1 MWDGGC
7 IERPTLTLPPLRGDP
22 LTSAAMLAPQARR
35 DLLAAAHCI
44 AKENP
49 SAAVTLRDAVLA
61 AAAGIGKH
69 SRIGALRA
77 ELAPQFIRFLVVSGF
92 PHVIV
97 YDTVREPPL
106 ILRVLHGARELPELL
121 RDL

>member
-1 MWDGGC
+1 M
-7 IERPTLTLPPLRGDP
+7 TL
-22 LTSAAMLAPQARR
+22 AAMLAPQARR
-35 DLLAAAHCI
+35 DLLAAARWI

-49 SAAVTLRDAVLA
+49 SAAVALRDAVVA
-61 AAAGIGKH
+61 AAVRIGKH
-69 SRIGALRA
+69 PRIGALRT
-77 ELAPQFIRFLVVSGF
+77 ELAPQLILFLVVSGF

-97 YDTVREPPL
+97 YDTGREPPL

>member
-1 MWDGGC
+1 M
-7 IERPTLTLPPLRGDP
+7 TL
-22 LTSAAMLAPQARR
+22 AAMLAPQARR
-35 DLLAAAHCI
+35 DLLAAARWI

-49 SAAVTLRDAVLA
+49 SAAVALRDAVVA
-61 AAAGIGKH
+61 AAVRIGKH
-69 SRIGALRA
+69 PRIGALRI
-77 ELAPQFIRFLVVSGF
+77 ELAPQSIRFLVVSGF

-97 YDTVREPPL
+97 YDTGREPPL